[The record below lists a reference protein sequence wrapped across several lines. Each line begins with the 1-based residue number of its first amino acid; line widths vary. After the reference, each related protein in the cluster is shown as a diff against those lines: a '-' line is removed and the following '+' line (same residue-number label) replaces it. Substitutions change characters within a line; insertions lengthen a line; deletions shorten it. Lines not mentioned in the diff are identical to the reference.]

1 VQDFGMLRSRHV
13 LALALALF
21 GPSLACKSEKTEE
34 APKMLTLDVSAIEPA
49 LPGKLLIEVP
59 VGSKSELFQ
68 PGTMSIRGPQA
79 GLFSIIVA
87 VEPRDLA
94 RERNGGDEIVLDDPD
109 LVISSMKIGDDRSML
124 SFSANVTV
132 GERTFGCY
140 QDTAALLGRSEID
153 AMVAACRTLRLE

>member
-1 VQDFGMLRSRHV
+1 MPRPRQI
-13 LALALALF
+13 LAFALVLF
-21 GPSLACKSEKTEE
+21 GSSVACKSEKTEE
-34 APKMLTLDVSAIEPA
+34 APKMLTLDVSAIDPA
-49 LPGKLLIEVP
+49 LHGKLLIDVP

-79 GLFSIIVA
+79 GGFSIIVA

-94 RERNGGDEIVLDDPD
+94 RERSGGDEIVLDEPD
-109 LVISSMKIGDDRSML
+109 LVISSMEIGDARSML